1 MHFNKLFAIIPTI
14 TISLFFTSC
23 TNNSSQKNM
32 EQQSNLQDSVPSTKV
47 DKPASTASLP
57 SGAIALDKLPKGVKE
72 FTEKFYP
79 GYVMIHAA
87 SDPLCG
93 GGDAIDVA
101 VTKKGSPDFSLIFKP
116 DGSFVQQE
124 EDMPM
129 TNAPAKIKDILKAK
143 YADYT
148 ASNQIEKL
156 ILADKTE
163 QYLVDLNKGTISKE
177 VIFNLNGDVVC
188 EN

>member
-1 MHFNKLFAIIPTI
+1 MNINKLFAIITSI
-14 TISLFFTSC
+14 TFSVFFISC
-23 TNNSSQKNM
+23 TNNSPQKNK
-32 EQQSNLQDSVPSTKV
+32 EQQSNLQDSPTSINADTSSLHM
-47 DKPASTASLP
+47 PLP

-72 FTEKFYP
+72 FIEKFYP
-79 GYVMIHAA
+79 GYIMIHAA

-101 VTKKGSPDFSLIFKP
+101 VTKKGSSDFSLIFKP

-124 EDMPM
+124 EDMPLS
-129 TNAPAKIKDILKAK
+129 TAPGKIKDVLKAK

-148 ASNQIEKL
+148 VSNQIEKL

-163 QYLVDLNKGTISKE
+163 QYLVDLNKALFLKK
-177 VIFNLNGDVVC
+177 
-188 EN
+188 